1 MKIPYLKKKPELKS
15 YHNVTWEDN
24 YSWIHQKNILEVLR
38 DKTKLDPEVK
48 NYLDEENSYANY
60 HLKDTEN
67 LQKKLFDEIKGRI
80 KLDDESLPYKDHT
93 YEYWSKT
100 TAVGNY
106 SIKLRKKID
115 TDLVEEIWNGDEE
128 KKKLETEYF
137 GVGDLEVSN
146 NDKYLGYSL
155 DIKGS
160 EYYTIFI
167 RDIKT
172 NEIITKEISE
182 TSGGIT
188 FSLDDKYVFYSK
200 LDQNHRARKI
210 YRHEIGNFNGQD
222 ELIFEEKS
230 EAFTVS
236 IGLSSDEKYYFI
248 NTSDHNTSEQYYFGV
263 DEINIKPKLIIKR
276 EKGII
281 YSVSSWDSKF
291 FNHTNKDAEDFKI
304 DVSDSLEKQN
314 WKTFIPPRDEV
325 LIGGCTFLKNWII
338 RSETSNAL
346 DKLFVKNISSG
357 VEEELIFSNETV
369 YVPGISLIQ
378 KDRDTDNV
386 YLGYSSPKTPSRV
399 YSYNLS
405 TKTKKLVKEQEIPS
419 GHNPEDYIVE
429 RVDYKSHDGRLV
441 PLTITRHKKTK
452 IDGSANLLL
461 YGYGSYG
468 SSMSPNFSSTR
479 LSLIN
484 RDIIWATAHIR
495 GGMEKGMKWWKE
507 GKLINK
513 KNTFEDYIHAAKYLI
528 DNNYSSKGKII
539 GMGGSAGGLLMG
551 AVVNQAPELFL
562 GIIMAVPFVDSLTT
576 NLDHSLPLTVGEF
589 DEFGNAKDIKEHF
602 DYIFSYAPY
611 NNIKKMD
618 YPHILITTSLSAN
631 TLAVTP
637 EPHENTIFL
646 LWSKLNGLNFSTI
659 LSLAINVRSSV
670 FINSE
675 KGKQNEFLIDPLLK
689 PFLGSATFPSNLS
702 ILLASITLN
711 SFSEIFLSISCLSF
725 TSFLFSLAL

>member
-48 NYLDEENSYANY
+48 NYLDKENSYADY
-60 HLKDTEN
+60 HLKDTKN
-67 LQKKLFDEIKGRI
+67 LQKKLFDEIKARI

-100 TAVGNY
+100 TAIGNY

-155 DIKGS
+155 DTKGS

-172 NEIITKEISE
+172 NKIITKEITE

-188 FSLDDKYVFYSK
+188 FSLDDRYVFYSK

-210 YRHEIGNFNGQD
+210 YRHEIGNFNNQD

-263 DEINIKPKLIIKR
+263 DEINTKPKLIMKR

-281 YSVSSWDSKF
+281 YSVSSWDNKF
-291 FNHTNKDAEDFKI
+291 YNHTNKDAEDFKI

-314 WKTFIPPRDEV
+314 WETFIPPRDEV

-357 VEEELIFSNETV
+357 VEEELIFSNENV
-369 YVPGISLIQ
+369 YVPGISLTQ
-378 KDRDTDNV
+378 RNRDTDNV

-405 TKTKKLVKEQEIPS
+405 TKAKKLVKEQEIPS

-507 GKLINK
+507 GKLTNK
-513 KNTFEDYIHAAKYLI
+513 KNSFEDYIHAAKYLI

-618 YPHILITTSLSAN
+618 YPHILITTSLSDN
-631 TLAVTP
+631 RVLFD
-637 EPHENTIFL
+637 EPAKFTAKLREYKTDNNL
-646 LWSKLNGLNFSTI
+646 L
-659 LSLAINVRSSV
+659 
-670 FINSE
+670 
-675 KGKQNEFLIDPLLK
+675 LLK
-689 PFLGSATFPSNLS
+689 TEMNAGHGGKSGRDGA
-702 ILLASITLN
+702 IE
-711 SFSEIFLSISCLSF
+711 EIAIDYAF
-725 TSFLFSLAL
+725 ALKVAEKI

>member
-38 DKTKLDPEVK
+38 DKTKLDPEVR

-167 RDIKT
+167 RDIET
-172 NEIITKEISE
+172 NEIITKKITE
-182 TSGGIT
+182 TSGDIT

-210 YRHEIGNFNGQD
+210 YRHEIGNFNSLD

-263 DEINIKPKLIIKR
+263 DEINTKPKLIIKR

-291 FNHTNKDAEDFKI
+291 YNHTNKDAEDFKI

-357 VEEELIFSNETV
+357 VEEELIFSNENV
-369 YVPGISLIQ
+369 YVPGISLTQ

-618 YPHILITTSLSAN
+618 YPHILITTSLSDN
-631 TLAVTP
+631 RVLFD
-637 EPHENTIFL
+637 EPAKFTAKLREYKTDNNL
-646 LWSKLNGLNFSTI
+646 L
-659 LSLAINVRSSV
+659 
-670 FINSE
+670 
-675 KGKQNEFLIDPLLK
+675 LLK
-689 PFLGSATFPSNLS
+689 TEMNAGHGGKSGRDGA
-702 ILLASITLN
+702 IE
-711 SFSEIFLSISCLSF
+711 EIAIDYAF
-725 TSFLFSLAL
+725 ALKVAKKI

>member
-1 MKIPYLKKKPELKS
+1 MKVPHLRKKPEIKS
-15 YHNVTWEDN
+15 CHNITWEDN

-100 TAVGNY
+100 TAIGNY

-155 DIKGS
+155 DTKGS

-167 RDIKT
+167 RDIET
-172 NEIITKEISE
+172 NKIITKEITE

-248 NTSDHNTSEQYYFGV
+248 NTSDHNTSEQYYFGI
-263 DEINIKPKLIIKR
+263 DEINTKPKLIMKR

-291 FNHTNKDAEDFKI
+291 YNHTNKDAEDFKI

-369 YVPGISLIQ
+369 YVPGISLTQ

-507 GKLINK
+507 GKLTNK

-618 YPHILITTSLSAN
+618 YPHILITTSLSDN
-631 TLAVTP
+631 RVLFD
-637 EPHENTIFL
+637 EPAKFTAKLREYKTDNNL
-646 LWSKLNGLNFSTI
+646 LLLKTEMNAGHGGKSGRDGAI
-659 LSLAINVRSSV
+659 EEIAIDYLSLIH
-670 FINSE
+670 I
-675 KGKQNEFLIDPLLK
+675 
-689 PFLGSATFPSNLS
+689 
-702 ILLASITLN
+702 
-711 SFSEIFLSISCLSF
+711 
-725 TSFLFSLAL
+725 